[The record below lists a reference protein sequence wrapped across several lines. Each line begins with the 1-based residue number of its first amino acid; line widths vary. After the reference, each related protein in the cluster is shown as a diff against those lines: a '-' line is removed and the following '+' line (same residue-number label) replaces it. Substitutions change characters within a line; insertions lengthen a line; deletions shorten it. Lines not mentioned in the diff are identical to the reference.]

1 MIGKLIKLANTLD
14 ELGLAEE
21 ADKLDILLTAS
32 RSRRQEPE
40 RGWGHRH
47 PSGHKHRSDPE
58 VRPGARPPDAWD
70 DKGIGRANY
79 IPRKAVRRMLE
90 SGLSREEIFAKL
102 TSQDGKWQMSHRS
115 AERLL
120 QWETEKERYIKS
132 LSPDE

>member
-1 MIGKLIKLANTLD
+1 MIDKIINLANSLD
-14 ELGLAEE
+14 SLGLSGE

-40 RGWGHRH
+40 RGWGFRH
-47 PSGHKHRSDPE
+47 PSGHKNRTDPE
-58 VRPGARPPDAWD
+58 VRPGARPPDAWE

-90 SGLSREEIFAKL
+90 SGLSREDILAKL
-102 TSQDGKWQMSHRS
+102 TSQDGKWQMSHKN

-120 QWETEKERYIKS
+120 ELEANKVERYIKS
-132 LSPDE
+132 L

>member
-1 MIGKLIKLANTLD
+1 
-14 ELGLAEE
+14 
-21 ADKLDILLTAS
+21 
-32 RSRRQEPE
+32 
-40 RGWGHRH
+40 
-47 PSGHKHRSDPE
+47 
-58 VRPGARPPDAWD
+58 
-70 DKGIGRANY
+70 
-79 IPRKAVRRMLE
+79 MLE